1 MIIAGIRLN
10 FFLSVIL
17 LFFSLFSF
25 AQATSSPYSR
35 YGLGE
40 INARTYGQGFALG
53 GTTIALQN
61 DTIPMFFINTSNPAS
76 YAGVQLTTAEL
87 GMKYNRVRLESSDT
101 KKNLNNAS
109 FGYVS
114 IAFPFKKW
122 WGGSFGLLPYSSVGY
137 NLVDQQEIA
146 NIGKVNFKYEGTGGI
161 SQAYFG
167 TGLKPFYGL
176 PKMYQRS
183 TKYQR
188 LMSWKK
194 ADNTLKSREEKY
206 EDYLSAKH
214 KLNTRKFLRSAAF
227 GGNLSYLFGSI
238 ENKRYSIFTGVNSF
252 STETGTATRIGDI
265 YLDYGF
271 QIGYTVD
278 SVKSRNPR
286 YNRDSARYDVRY
298 DSVVKYNYRDLKEN
312 VQFLFGLNFAAQ
324 KDIRAKID
332 SLSVNYYTSS
342 QGFTQTKDTVE
353 IVEGHKGTITLPL
366 SFGVGFAFKKG
377 YRWMVAADFAMQNW
391 SSYQAFNSNQ
401 GLKNS
406 MRTSLGI
413 QYVPDARAVGIRK
426 YFRRV
431 HYRIGGHYSQ
441 TALEL
446 KNTGLTEIG
455 ISAGLGF
462 PVGGNYILKS
472 FSMVNMGVE
481 VGQHGTTANGLI
493 REQYIKTTLSF
504 TINDRWFQK
513 PKID

>member
-1 MIIAGIRLN
+1 MIITSIRLN
-10 FFLSVIL
+10 FLITVIL
-17 LFFSLFSF
+17 LFSTLLSFS
-25 AQATSSPYSR
+25 QATSSPYSR

-40 INARTYGQGFALG
+40 INNKTFGQGFAMG

-61 DTIPMFFINTSNPAS
+61 DTIPMFFINTTNPAS
-76 YAGVQLTTAEL
+76 YAGVQMTTAEL
-87 GMKYNRVRLESSDT
+87 GMKYNRVRLESTDT

-137 NLVDQQEIA
+137 NLVDQQELA
-146 NIGKVNFKYEGTGGI
+146 NIGKVSFKYEGTGGL

-176 PKMYQRS
+176 PRMLQAS
-183 TKYQR
+183 SKYQR
-188 LMSWKK
+188 LLSWKH

-206 EDYLSAKH
+206 DDYLKAKH
-214 KLNTRKFLRSAAF
+214 KMNTRKFLRSAAF
-227 GGNLSYLFGSI
+227 GGNVSYLFGSV
-238 ENKRYSIFTGVNSF
+238 EHKRYSIFTGANTF
-252 STETGTATRIGDI
+252 STETGTAIRVGDI
-265 YLDYGF
+265 YMDYGF

-278 SVKSRNPR
+278 SVRTRNPL
-286 YNRDSARYDVRY
+286 YNRDSARLDNRY
-298 DSVVKYNYRDLKEN
+298 DSVKKYNYRDLKEN
-312 VQFLFGLNFAAQ
+312 VQFLFGANFAAQ
-324 KDIRAKID
+324 KDIKAKID
-332 SLSVNYYTSS
+332 SLSVNYFTSS
-342 QGFTQTKDTVE
+342 QGFDITKDTVE
-353 IVEGHKGTITLPL
+353 LVEGHKGTITLPL

-391 SSYQAFNSNQ
+391 SAYRAFNTNND
-401 GLKNS
+401 LKNS
-406 MRTSLGI
+406 MRASLGI
-413 QYVPDARAVGIRK
+413 QYVPDARAVGMKK
-426 YFRRV
+426 YFRRI

-446 KNTGLTEIG
+446 KNTRLTELG
-455 ISAGLGF
+455 VSAGLGF
-462 PVGGNYILKS
+462 PVGGNYILRS
-472 FSMVNMGVE
+472 FSMVNMSVE

-493 REQYIKTTLSF
+493 REQYLKTTLSF